1 MRNSLAES
9 MGFKAAGVPPMKGKL
24 TPMRIEEETKRENKG
39 PSLALIKE
47 AVKEALAEDPVYIL
61 SDLNGIDNI
70 KGVSAKKT
78 LYQLKA
84 EELYL
89 TAQLTAV
96 KKAINKLE
104 KEELQ

>member
-9 MGFKAAGVPPMKGKL
+9 MGFKSAGVPPMKGKI
-24 TPMRIEEETKRENKG
+24 TPMRIEEEAKRETKA
-39 PSLALIKE
+39 PSLELIKQ

>member
-1 MRNSLAES
+1 
-9 MGFKAAGVPPMKGKL
+9 MKGKL

-47 AVKEALAEDPVYIL
+47 AVKEVLAEDPVYIL

>member
-1 MRNSLAES
+1 
-9 MGFKAAGVPPMKGKL
+9 MGFKSAGVPPMKGKL

-39 PSLALIKE
+39 PSLALIKEDVKE

>member
-1 MRNSLAES
+1 
-9 MGFKAAGVPPMKGKL
+9 MKGKI

-61 SDLNGIDNI
+61 SDLNGINNI

>member
-1 MRNSLAES
+1 
-9 MGFKAAGVPPMKGKL
+9 MKGKI
-24 TPMRIEEETKRENKG
+24 TPMRIEEEAKRENKG

-89 TAQLTAV
+89 TAQLAAV

-104 KEELQ
+104 KEFNNFL